1 MYQVFNQRHGLI
13 EKSLYFQ
20 RILLRSAF
28 RTFRTLRSLVE
39 QNISSRL
46 LYSSPPAL
54 YCFVK
59 SEPKPFSLF
68 QSVWSVTFASF
79 AMSDELG
86 AIKSQIQDHL
96 VSLGNY
102 DVISKQLKLRLYESG
117 WFDSVTQAASA
128 ELEKQHAE
136 PLNFERLYET
146 LRPQAEKMV
155 PPQVREDVMAKI
167 REYLDSTIE

>member
-1 MYQVFNQRHGLI
+1 
-13 EKSLYFQ
+13 
-20 RILLRSAF
+20 
-28 RTFRTLRSLVE
+28 
-39 QNISSRL
+39 
-46 LYSSPPAL
+46 
-54 YCFVK
+54 
-59 SEPKPFSLF
+59 
-68 QSVWSVTFASF
+68 
-79 AMSDELG
+79 MSDELG

-96 VSLGNY
+96 VSSGNY